1 MCVSES
7 GVPVLSLPKH
17 QLDDF
22 GAMPQHFQQVAE
34 GDPLKIPWSGAG
46 VVLHNVANGRSF

>member
-1 MCVSES
+1 MCFSES

-34 GDPLKIPWSGAG
+34 GDPLKIPWSGA
-46 VVLHNVANGRSF
+46 R